1 MAALTMTLSLALLI
15 ILPLAL
21 VAYNLADNVT
31 AFYDGI
37 RQAVDNGPPEPP
49 DWLKGCR

>member
-1 MAALTMTLSLALLI
+1 MTSSLALVV

-37 RQAVDNGPPEPP
+37 AQAIEAGPPEPQP
-49 DWLKGCR
+49 G